1 MKMHVHPYRLL
12 MRGTFTTAHGAVTH
26 RDNLRV
32 ELSHE
37 GHIGLGEVTAISYYH
52 IEPAQLAQT
61 FRQVRPMIEQ
71 MELLQPERFYHS
83 LYAALRYQPFALS
96 AIDMAA
102 WDLFGK
108 LHGQRSLD
116 YLQLDERKAP
126 LSSLTISLQSPAS
139 ALDFI
144 DDNPWPIYKIKLG
157 GPDDLKL
164 MQTIRRH
171 TNSVLRVDANSGWNV
186 EETIEKSQVLQ
197 ELGVEFIEQPLPAH
211 QKAGYA
217 GLQERCALPLIADE
231 SCHVPGD
238 VSWCAEHFAGIN
250 IKLMKCGGITPAL
263 MMIKEARRL
272 GIKVMIGC
280 MTETS
285 IGISA
290 AAQLLPLVD
299 YADIDGSLL
308 ITNDNAEGVK
318 LSSGHV
324 IYPSNPGNG
333 VTLRSSTPPRTE

>member
-1 MKMHVHPYRLL
+1 MKMNVHPYRLL

-37 GHIGLGEVTAISYYH
+37 GFTGLGEVTAIAYYH
-52 IEPAQLAQT
+52 IELSQLAQT
-61 FRQVRPMIEQ
+61 FRQVRPLVEQ
-71 MELLQPERFYHS
+71 MELLQPDRFYHS

-102 WDLFGK
+102 WDLYGK
-108 LHGQRSLD
+108 LHGKRSVD
-116 YLQLDERKAP
+116 YLHLDDQRAP
-126 LSSLTISLQSPAS
+126 WSSLTISLQSPAS
-139 ALDFI
+139 ALSFI
-144 DDNPWPIYKIKLG
+144 AKNPWPIYKIKLG
-157 GPDDLKL
+157 GPDDLEL
-164 MQTIRRH
+164 VRTIRQH
-171 TNSVLRVDANSGWNV
+171 TDAVLRVDANSGWSV
-186 EETIEKSQVLQ
+186 EETIKKSQVLL

-238 VSWCAEHFAGIN
+238 VAWCAEHFAGIN

-263 MMIKEARRL
+263 TMIKEARQL
-272 GIKVMIGC
+272 GLKVMIGC

-290 AAQLLPLVD
+290 AAQLLPLAD

-308 ITNDNAEGVK
+308 ISNDNAEGVK
-318 LSSGHV
+318 LDDGRV
-324 IYPSNPGNG
+324 VYPAIPGNG
-333 VTLRSSTPPRTE
+333 VTLRLPTPANN